1 MLRLRVVR
9 WTNCTPTSR
18 SSAAMRRLTVV
29 LGMPSRRAAAV
40 KLPASTTRANM
51 AISLRSIIV
60 ANNETMF
67 LNYRQLWV
75 NAIEA
80 NSAPSKTGS
89 RPMTTKRNVLVTG
102 ATGQQGG
109 AVARALLS
117 RGHRVKALT
126 RKPDSGAARQLMSAG
141 ADLVTGDLGDAASVL
156 KAASGVSTMFL
167 MGNSYEAGTEEET
180 RQGIIAAEAAKAAG
194 VGHLIYSSVAD
205 ANKKTGIPHFESKY
219 LVEKHVAGLGLP
231 YTISAPVAFM
241 ENIVAPWSIGAL
253 RQGTHAFAMP
263 PKRVLQLVALADI
276 GAFVSA
282 LVERREQVF
291 GKRFDF
297 AGDELSG
304 EEQAKILSH
313 AIGRPINYQEIPIA
327 AARQQSE
334 DAALMLEWFDR
345 VGYDADIVALR
356 RDFSEVRWHSFADW
370 ARAFDWSVLE
380 RTSSVA

>member
-1 MLRLRVVR
+1 M
-9 WTNCTPTSR
+9 S
-18 SSAAMRRLTVV
+18 
-29 LGMPSRRAAAV
+29 
-40 KLPASTTRANM
+40 
-51 AISLRSIIV
+51 
-60 ANNETMF
+60 
-67 LNYRQLWV
+67 
-75 NAIEA
+75 
-80 NSAPSKTGS
+80 
-89 RPMTTKRNVLVTG
+89 TKRSVLVTG

-117 RGHRVKALT
+117 RGHRVRALT
-126 RKPDSGAARQLMSAG
+126 RKPDSDAARQLMSAG

-156 KAASGVSTMFL
+156 KAASSVGTMFL
-167 MGNSYEAGTEEET
+167 MGNSYEAGIEDET
-180 RQGIIAAEAAKAAG
+180 RQGIIAAEAAKSAG

-219 LVEKHVAGLGLP
+219 LVEKHVAGLGIP

-276 GAFVSA
+276 GAFVAA

-291 GKRFDF
+291 AKRFDF

-304 EEQAKILSH
+304 EEQAKILSR

-334 DAALMLEWFDR
+334 DLALMLEWFDR
-345 VGYDADIVALR
+345 VGYDVDIATLH

-370 ARAFDWSVLE
+370 ARGFDWSVLE